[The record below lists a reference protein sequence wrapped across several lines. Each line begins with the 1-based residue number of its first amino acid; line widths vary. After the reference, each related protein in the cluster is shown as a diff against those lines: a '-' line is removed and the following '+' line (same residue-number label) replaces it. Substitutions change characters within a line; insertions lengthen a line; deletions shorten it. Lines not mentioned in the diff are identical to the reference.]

1 MLPIGWAAAGADP
14 PRAAAPKDVTK
25 EEAIRS
31 RRVRRLVESFMR
43 TFRVSRRQRRALLQ
57 ECGILACM
65 SHDYLE
71 RILKARVYDVAIAT
85 PLDAAPRLSRRLG
98 NSILFKRED
107 LQPVFSF
114 KIRGAYNKIAHLSDT
129 AAKRGVICASAGN
142 HAQGVALAAK
152 RRGIPATI
160 VMPQTTPQIKVQAVL
175 DHGAEVVLHGDDY
188 DQAYEHAMKVMG
200 ERQLAFIHPF
210 DDPDVIAGQGTIG
223 MELLRQ
229 CAGEQIDAIF
239 IAVGGGGLIAG
250 VAAYVK
256 YLFPKIKIIGV
267 EPDDADAMYKSMQA
281 GKRVTLDRVGIFADG
296 VAVRRVGEETFRLVR
311 EYVDEIILVSTD
323 EICAA
328 MQDIF
333 EENRTIVEPSGALS
347 VAGIKRYVQRE
358 QCRDRTFISINCGAN
373 VNFDRLRHVAERADI
388 GGQREALI
396 SVEIPE
402 AKGSFLRF
410 CETLGRRS
418 ITEFNYRYSDTASAQ
433 LFVGLGL
440 SDGRREKEATI
451 KSLKDTGYTVHDM
464 SDNEVAKLHVRY
476 MIGGHA
482 RGLDNERLFRFEF
495 PERPG
500 ALLKFLNAIGT
511 RWNITLFHYRNH
523 GSDYGRVLVG
533 VQIPPSE
540 STEFDLHV
548 RELKYVYAEETE
560 NSAYKMFLG
569 G

>member
-1 MLPIGWAAAGADP
+1 
-14 PRAAAPKDVTK
+14 
-25 EEAIRS
+25 
-31 RRVRRLVESFMR
+31 
-43 TFRVSRRQRRALLQ
+43 LQ
-57 ECGILACM
+57 ECGILGCM

-71 RILKARVYDVAIAT
+71 RILKARVYDVAMAT

-114 KIRGAYNKIAHLSDT
+114 KIRGAYNKIAHLSET
-129 AAKRGVICASAGN
+129 AARRGVICASAGN

-175 DHGAEVVLHGDDY
+175 DFGAEVVLHGDDY
-188 DQAYEHAMKVMG
+188 DQAYEHAMKLMG

-250 VAAYVK
+250 IAAYVK
-256 YLFPKIKIIGV
+256 YLFPKIKIVGV
-267 EPDDADAMYKSMQA
+267 EPEDADAMSRSLQA
-281 GKRVTLDRVGIFADG
+281 GKRVTLERVGIFADG
-296 VAVRRVGEETFRLVR
+296 VAVRRVGEETFRLAR
-311 EYVDEIILVSTD
+311 EYVDEIVLVSTD

-358 QCRDRTFISINCGAN
+358 QCKDRTFISINCGAN

-402 AKGSFLRF
+402 ARGSFLRF

-418 ITEFNYRYSDTASAQ
+418 ITEFNYRYSDTATAQ

-440 SDGRREKEATI
+440 SDGRREKEAVI
-451 KSLKDTGYTVHDM
+451 KSLKETGYTVHDM

-482 RGLDNERLFRFEF
+482 RGLDDERLFRFEF

-500 ALLKFLNAIGT
+500 ALLKFLKAIGT

-533 VQIPPSE
+533 VQIPPAE

-548 RELKYVYAEETE
+548 RELKYVYAEETD